1 MFDEDLNDTW
11 NLLRY
16 LYSPEQ
22 RHKGSCDTR
31 AFGRRTEYTQGI
43 FSVSCC

>member
-1 MFDEDLNDTW
+1 MHDEDLNYTW

-22 RHKGSCDTR
+22 TFEGSRDTR
-31 AFGRRTEYTQGI
+31 AFGRRTEYAHGI
-43 FSVSCC
+43 F